1 MKLSIIIRTKDEAGT
16 LADVLAGI
24 KKQDYDGRVEIIVV
38 DSGSKDNTLAC
49 AKEAGCAIV
58 LIPEDEFSFG
68 RAINEGV
75 KKAQGDFIVLLSGH
89 TKPVDNKWLSE
100 LINGFTPRPKDLAG
114 EGIAAVF
121 GRQIPV
127 RGCEPFEEWQFLRN
141 FPARIS
147 PLKSLPLRGDT
158 FSNASCAIRREIVLK
173 YPFDEIL
180 PFAEDREWARR
191 IKKDG
196 FKIKYIP
203 ESKVYHSHALSYK
216 AVYERKFIQ
225 AKARKMVYPDA
236 CKYDNIFW
244 RLGAV
249 IMTILIDMGY
259 CLYKGYFKF
268 LPKIF
273 KYRYYYFKGIING
286 VRAGKS

>member
-1 MKLSIIIRTKDEAGT
+1 M
-16 LADVLAGI
+16 LAGI
-24 KKQDYDGRVEIIVV
+24 KKQDYDGKVEIIVV
-38 DSGSKDNTLAC
+38 DSGSKDNTLDC
-49 AKEAGCAIV
+49 AKEAGCSIV
-58 LIPEDEFSFG
+58 LIPEDRFSFG

-100 LINGFTPRPKDLAG
+100 LINGFDSQ
-114 EGIAAVF
+114 EIAAVF
-121 GRQIPV
+121 GRQVPV
-127 RGCEPFEEWQFLRN
+127 QGCDPFEEWQFLRN

-158 FSNASCAIRREIVLK
+158 FSNASCAVRREILIK
-173 YPFDEIL
+173 YPFDETL
-180 PFAEDREWARR
+180 PGSEDREWAGR
-191 IKKDG
+191 IKKHG
-196 FKIKYIP
+196 FTIKYIP
-203 ESKVYHSHALSYK
+203 ESRVYHSHALSYK